1 MLSIV
6 GVKGSHSGSI
16 YFQSLLDK
24 LPPPHPHPVKL
35 KVQKYGYLM
44 RRISQAI
51 NASSLAA
58 QSLEPILKLAQHNVA
73 HDSVTKTRLQVKVVS

>member
-24 LPPPHPHPVKL
+24 LPLPPPPHPHLVKL

-73 HDSVTKTRLQVKVVS
+73 YDVVTMTCL

>member
-6 GVKGSHSGSI
+6 GVKWSNSGSI

-24 LPPPHPHPVKL
+24 LPPPHAHPVKL

-58 QSLEPILKLAQHNVA
+58 QSLQPILELFSQHKAMYVA
-73 HDSVTKTRLQVKVVS
+73 NDVVTKTCL